1 MIRRR
6 RALLKVVLPRIF
18 CPAIGGWIVKVKSMF
33 LLCCFSLLMGLWLAP
48 EAFSAPAVTIAPSSD
63 SVYVLQGNDFSGA
76 SGIDVTIRYDAAA
89 LANPRVVQGGLVGGA
104 LMAVNHST
112 PGMVRLALVRVTA
125 INGSGTIATVTF
137 DRMKSTGAD
146 ILALTSTAIS
156 SSGSTIGIASQ
167 IVNSV
172 KTADTQAPPS
182 GSGSAPDTRPN
193 SSAPAAATAS
203 SAPMGVVGL
212 VVPLQGDSASGGKA
226 ETPSPDQATADAV
239 KPAGTAD
246 ALLETAKAMPPEN
259 PVSPAPE
266 PEKKKIMLYKSVLE
280 RFKEFSGNKTPEA
293 LIALFSPQKGQA
305 RQDPPVVLSDGK
317 TTMKVLVDVNP
328 AGENNN
334 FLLDGVSLVS
344 LTNKDKNS
352 WVAEL
357 LPDKKITGAT
367 ISIPRS
373 NQWEVMPLTVAPP
386 MDVKI
391 DRSSDRLSEA
401 DFKMFLK
408 EHGTAKAPKFD
419 LNNDGRRDYID
430 DFIFTANYLVQRDGH
445 AKQGAKVQK

>member
-1 MIRRR
+1 
-6 RALLKVVLPRIF
+6 
-18 CPAIGGWIVKVKSMF
+18 
-33 LLCCFSLLMGLWLAP
+33 MGFWLAP
-48 EAFSAPAVTIAPSSD
+48 EAFSAPAVTIGPSSD

-76 SGIDVTIRYDAAA
+76 SGIDVTIRYDTAA
-89 LANPRVVQGGLVGGA
+89 LANPHVVQGGLVGGA

-137 DRMKSTGAD
+137 DRVKSTGAD
-146 ILALTSTAIS
+146 ILALTSSAIS
-156 SSGSTIGIASQ
+156 SSGSSIGITSQ

-172 KTADTQAPPS
+172 KTADTQTPPADS
-182 GSGSAPDTRPN
+182 GSTPDTRPN
-193 SSAPAAATAS
+193 TQTAAATTAP

-212 VVPLQGDSASGGKA
+212 VVPLQGDAPSGVKT
-226 ETPSPDQATADAV
+226 ETPSPDQATADMV
-239 KPAGTAD
+239 KPAGNAD
-246 ALLETAKAMPPEN
+246 APLETAKAMPPEK
-259 PVSPAPE
+259 PVPPPPE
-266 PEKKKIMLYKSVLE
+266 PEKKKILLYKSVLE

-305 RQDPPVVLSDGK
+305 MQDPPIVLSDGK
-317 TTMKVLVDVNP
+317 TTVKVLLDVNP

-344 LTNKDKNS
+344 LVNKDKSS

-367 ISIPRS
+367 ISIPRN
-373 NQWEVMPLTVAPP
+373 NQWDVMPLTVAPP

-391 DRSSDRLSEA
+391 APLSDKLSEA
-401 DFKMFLK
+401 DFKLFLK
-408 EHGTAKAPKFD
+408 ERGTAKAPKFD

-430 DFIFTANYLVQRDGH
+430 DFIFTANYLVQRDYT
-445 AKQGAKVQK
+445 KQGTKVQK

>member
-1 MIRRR
+1 M
-6 RALLKVVLPRIF
+6 
-18 CPAIGGWIVKVKSMF
+18 KSIF
-33 LLCCFSLLMGLWLAP
+33 LLCCFSLLMGFWLVP
-48 EAFSAPAVTIAPSSD
+48 ESFSAPAVTIAPSSD

-89 LANPRVVQGGLVGGA
+89 LANPRVVLGGLVGGA
-104 LMAVNHST
+104 LMAVNPST
-112 PGMVRLALVRVTA
+112 PGMIRLALVRITA

-146 ILALTSTAIS
+146 ILVLTSSAIS
-156 SSGSTIGIASQ
+156 SSGSNIGITSQ

-172 KTADTQAPPS
+172 KTADTQTPPS
-182 GSGSAPDTRPN
+182 DSGSASDTRPN
-193 SSAPAAATAS
+193 TPTAPATNAP

-212 VVPLQGDSASGGKA
+212 VVPLQVDPASGGKA
-226 ETPSPDQATADAV
+226 GAPLPDQATADIV
-239 KPAGTAD
+239 TPAGNAD
-246 ALLETAKAMPPEN
+246 APLETAKAMPPEK
-259 PVSPAPE
+259 PVPPAPE
-266 PEKKKIMLYKSVLE
+266 PEKKKVMLYKSVLE

-293 LIALFSPQKGQA
+293 LIALFSPEKGQA
-305 RQDPPVVLSDGK
+305 RQDPPIVLSDGK
-317 TTMKVLVDVNP
+317 TTVKVLLDVNP

-344 LTNKDKNS
+344 LVNKDKNS

-357 LPDKKITGAT
+357 LPDKNITGAT
-367 ISIPRS
+367 ISIPRN
-373 NQWEVMPLTVAPP
+373 NQWEVMPLTVAPL

-391 DRSSDRLSEA
+391 DPSSGRLSEA
-401 DFKMFLK
+401 DFKLFLK

-430 DFIFTANYLVQRDGH
+430 DFIFTANYLVQRDGY
-445 AKQGAKVQK
+445 AKQGTKVQK